1 MTFLRN
7 ALAALAV
14 LACTCAAYA
23 QEFPARPV
31 RLVVPV
37 AAGGL
42 RDVVARAMAP
52 EFQRSTGQSLVVDN
66 RTGGGGI
73 IAGEIVAAATPDGYT
88 LFMAS
93 GAEVS
98 VALALRPKLPYD
110 PRTDFVPVTRLIDTP
125 MLLFAAASLPAQNVK
140 ELVTLAR
147 AKPGGIVF
155 ASAGPGSVSHLVQ
168 ELFAQRAGVS
178 FIHVPYRGAALAL
191 ADMAGGRASLLVT
204 TITSAKPLLDAGR
217 VRALA
222 IASGKRTPALPDV
235 PTFEETGVKGMDAP
249 VWAGVMA
256 PKGTPARVVSYLD
269 SEFRKILANA
279 EFNRQMA
286 VRDVDIAGDGPAA
299 FARIVREDI
308 ERWAKVVGAAQ
319 IKLE

>member
-1 MTFLRN
+1 MRLARI
-7 ALAALAV
+7 ALAALVVFASV
-14 LACTCAAYA
+14 ASA
-23 QEFPARPV
+23 QEFPTRPV

-42 RDVVARAMAP
+42 RDVIARAMAP

-73 IAGEIVAAATPDGYT
+73 IAGEIVAAAAPDGYT

-98 VALALRPKLPYD
+98 VAPALHPKLPYE
-110 PRTDFVPVTRLIDTP
+110 PRTDFVPITRLIDTP
-125 MLLFAAASLPAQNVK
+125 MLLFATASLPANNVK
-140 ELVTLAR
+140 ELIALAR
-147 AKPGGIVF
+147 AKPGTIVF

-168 ELFAQRAGVS
+168 ELFAQRAGVT

-222 IASGKRTPALPDV
+222 IATLKRTPALPDV
-235 PTFEETGVKGMDAP
+235 PTFDESGVKGVDAP
-249 VWAGVMA
+249 VWAGMMA
-256 PKGTPARVVSYLD
+256 PKGTPSRIVTRLD
-269 SEFRKILANA
+269 GEFRKILANA
-279 EFNRQMA
+279 DFRRLMA
-286 VRDVDIAGDGPAA
+286 ARDADIAGDGPAA
-299 FARIVREDI
+299 FGRIVREDI
-308 ERWAKVVGAAQ
+308 ERWARVVTTAK